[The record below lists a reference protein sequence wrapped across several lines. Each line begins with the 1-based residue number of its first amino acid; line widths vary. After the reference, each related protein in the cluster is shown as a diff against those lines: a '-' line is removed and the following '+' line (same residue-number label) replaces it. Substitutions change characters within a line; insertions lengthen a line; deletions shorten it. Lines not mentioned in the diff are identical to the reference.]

1 MQLQPLQALLRPPR
15 GGGCCTLPG
24 SWEVVGSPQ
33 PRSQPEQ
40 RCHVPEEPAL
50 APHGTR
56 PHQQRNKE
64 KSHPKIL
71 QTSSSLQN
79 PAINRPLIGHCN
91 GIQFIST
98 SDGLTFII
106 TRGSTCH
113 ELWAIH
119 SLVEINCITSAQHRV
134 LCTAHT
140 DGQQLFAS
148 AVRNSLPPILVQNPP
163 LGSHSTAIRP
173 DSFHEPAQEV
183 QDGSSRPA
191 HSLGLHAASPHLQ
204 GSAGRAA
211 AGLLAS
217 SAVAQNH
224 RPFFKGDYRAS
235 WGLDLAIWALC
246 PPEHHLP
253 LAPALLHPTKPST
266 QVTSEQES

>member
-1 MQLQPLQALLRPPR
+1 MLQLLSRETYRNAAFAEGHLECSCSPSRH
-15 GGGCCTLPG
+15 CCTLLGPG
-24 SWEVVGSPQ
+24 AAAPSWEVTGSPRPQ
-33 PRSQPEQ
+33 SHSEQ
-40 RCHVPEEPAL
+40 RCHGPEDPAL
-50 APHGTR
+50 VPHGTR

-71 QTSSSLQN
+71 QTSWSLQN

-148 AVRNSLPPILVQNPP
+148 AVRTRFLPHWCRIL
-163 LGSHSTAIRP
+163 L
-173 DSFHEPAQEV
+173 
-183 QDGSSRPA
+183 
-191 HSLGLHAASPHLQ
+191 
-204 GSAGRAA
+204 
-211 AGLLAS
+211 
-217 SAVAQNH
+217 
-224 RPFFKGDYRAS
+224 
-235 WGLDLAIWALC
+235 WGATRQLFDRTG
-246 PPEHHLP
+246 P
-253 LAPALLHPTKPST
+253 
-266 QVTSEQES
+266 